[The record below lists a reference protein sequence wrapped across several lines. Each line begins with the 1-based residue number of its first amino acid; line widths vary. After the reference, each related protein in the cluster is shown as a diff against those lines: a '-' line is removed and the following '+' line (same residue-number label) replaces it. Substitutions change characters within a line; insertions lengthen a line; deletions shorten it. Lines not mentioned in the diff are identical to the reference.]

1 MFALRF
7 NGHFELK
14 DPNEFLQDMQELI
27 KKHSIEY
34 YGNIHTENLGEY
46 VDFQKIEEVS
56 GEVVTEKSHE

>member
-27 KKHSIEY
+27 KKYSIEY